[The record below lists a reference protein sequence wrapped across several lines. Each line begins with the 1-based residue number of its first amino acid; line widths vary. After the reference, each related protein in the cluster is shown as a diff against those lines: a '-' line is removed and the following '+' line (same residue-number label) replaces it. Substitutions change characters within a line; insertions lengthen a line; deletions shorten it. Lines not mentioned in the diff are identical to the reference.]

1 MIRVV
6 LEPAFDRRM
15 GVDVLI
21 HIETVP
27 YLVGDE
33 LAGNTQLLH

>member
-6 LEPAFDRRM
+6 LDPVATGM
-15 GVDVLI
+15 GVDLLI

-33 LAGNTQLLH
+33 LPGNTQLLH